1 VSVDAMNKSVIIV
14 GATSGM
20 ARCAAESFARR
31 GYALAL
37 AGRDAAEI
45 ERIALD
51 LATRCNVKVA
61 PVAFDAEDFDAHE
74 GFIAECALVMG
85 GLPEGLVYFAGTMH
99 EQREAERDFTLA
111 RRMID
116 VNFTAA
122 VSVVERFALRCEER
136 KAGFIGIVSSAAGDR
151 GKQSNYIYGA
161 TKGALTVYA
170 QGLRNRLFASGVRV
184 TTIKP
189 GFVDTKMT
197 FGMKLPGALTASA
210 EAAGE
215 AICKA
220 VLAGKDVVYVLW
232 FWRYIMLIICAIPEF
247 QFKRMKM

>member
-1 VSVDAMNKSVIIV
+1 MNSWICGMKVTMKFILPLFSILGALFVLGGSTLRSAEKPNVIFIICDDLNDYI
-14 GATSGM
+14 G
-20 ARCAAESFARR
+20 
-31 GYALAL
+31 
-37 AGRDAAEI
+37 
-45 ERIALD
+45 ALD
-51 LATRCNVKVA
+51 GH
-61 PVAFDAEDFDAHE
+61 P
-74 GFIAECALVMG
+74 
-85 GLPEGLVYFAGTMH
+85 
-99 EQREAERDFTLA
+99 QA
-111 RRMID
+111 RTPNID
-116 VNFTAA
+116 
-122 VSVVERFALRCEER
+122 
-136 KAGFIGIVSSAAGDR
+136 
-151 GKQSNYIYGA
+151 
-161 TKGALTVYA
+161 
-170 QGLRNRLFASGVRV
+170 RLFASGVRV